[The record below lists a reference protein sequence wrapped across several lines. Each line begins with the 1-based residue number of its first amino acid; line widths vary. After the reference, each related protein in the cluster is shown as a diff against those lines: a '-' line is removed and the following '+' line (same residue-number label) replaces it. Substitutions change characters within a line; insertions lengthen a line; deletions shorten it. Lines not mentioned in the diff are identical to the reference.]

1 MNRAGK
7 DEVPLERSPFPWAE
21 AHELP
26 RVHRPLSRTKVL
38 LCGDHSLYR
47 AALRILIETRDEFRI
62 VAESTCQATALEYA
76 LRGEVDLILMDHD
89 LCAATSLQL
98 ASLATL
104 LDRLAPRP
112 VVIVTSA
119 VDPQTC
125 FTALRHGAAGIVLK
139 TSGEDTL
146 LEAMTSAVRGQVLL
160 ERAVLTAILSE
171 NVQMS
176 DVPRMEQMKI
186 DQLTPRERE
195 IAEVACTGL
204 TNTQIAEKLSI
215 SEATVR
221 HHLGVIFSKLGV
233 STRSE
238 LAAYGYRHNLV
249 RGGNRATPS
258 GAASEADTARN

>member
-7 DEVPLERSPFPWAE
+7 DEAPSAPSAFRWTE

-26 RVHRPLSRTKVL
+26 HRLRPVGRTKVL

-47 AALRILIETRDEFRI
+47 AALRILVESRDDEFRV
-62 VAESTCQATALEYA
+62 VAESTCQTTALEYA
-76 LRGEVDLILMDHD
+76 LRGEVDLVLMDHD
-89 LCAATSLQL
+89 LRAATRLQL
-98 ASLATL
+98 ASLANL
-104 LDRLAPRP
+104 LDRFAPRP

-119 VDPQTC
+119 IDPQSC
-125 FTALRHGAAGIVLK
+125 YTALRHGAAGIVLK
-139 TSGEDTL
+139 ARGEETL
-146 LEAMTSAVRGQVLL
+146 LDAMTAAARGQVLL

-171 NVQMS
+171 SVQMP
-176 DVPRMEQMKI
+176 DVPSTEQVKI

-195 IAEVACTGL
+195 IAQIACTGL
-204 TNTQIAEKLSI
+204 TNKQIAEKLSI

-221 HHLGVIFSKLGV
+221 HHLGAIFSKLGV

-249 RGGNRATPS
+249 GNGSRAAAD
-258 GAASEADTARN
+258 GAEAADTVRN